1 MIIIDESKL
10 KYDTLYRI
18 LKELDVGEDLE
29 ELKIK
34 YHEDWIRNTT
44 DVLNRMKEKGICSN
58 VKNIY
63 EIIGNEIDKHAYVDY
78 WIDDIKWYNLSNEK
92 MIELAKD
99 LIDVIHEEYR
109 DKNNSLDDIDE
120 VFRILEVMKD
130 GLRKNIDK

>member
-1 MIIIDESKL
+1 MIIIDENKL
-10 KYDTLYRI
+10 KYDTLYCI
-18 LKELDVGEDLE
+18 LKELGIGEDLE

-34 YHEDWIRNTT
+34 YHDDWIINTT
-44 DVLNRMKEKGICSN
+44 DFLNKIKEKGICSN
-58 VKNIY
+58 IKNIY

-109 DKNNSLDDIDE
+109 DKNDSLDDIDE
-120 VFRILEVMKD
+120 VFRILEVMRE
-130 GLRKNIDK
+130 GLMES

>member
-18 LKELDVGEDLE
+18 LKELGVGEDLE

-34 YHEDWIRNTT
+34 YHEDWIRNTI
-44 DVLNRMKEKGICSN
+44 DAINKMKEKGIYSN
-58 VKNIY
+58 IKNIY

-130 GLRKNIDK
+130 GLRENVDK